1 MIRYTLQCAQ
11 GHSFESWFP
20 SSSSYEEQRARGFV
34 ACPECGA
41 TDVEKAIMAPSV
53 ARTDKSVQTAPA
65 PVVGEVDDPPA
76 AVPQLAA
83 TSGPAKELQ
92 ALMRQV
98 REHVVKN
105 ADYVGDDFARLARRM
120 HEGDEEH
127 RAIYGEATSEE
138 VKALHEDE
146 VEVFPLP
153 LLPEEQN

>member
-1 MIRYTLQCAQ
+1 MILYTLQCAQ
-11 GHSFESWFP
+11 GHRFESWFP

-34 ACPECGA
+34 SCPECGA

-53 ARTDKSVQTAPA
+53 ARTDKGAQNSSASVAE
-65 PVVGEVDDPPA
+65 EVASPSA
-76 AVPQLAA
+76 AMPQLAA
-83 TSGPAKELQ
+83 VSGPEKELQ

-138 VKALHEDE
+138 VKALHKDE
-146 VEVFPLP
+146 VEVFSLP